1 MTVYRLEPGERT
13 TNVHIPKNADLELI
27 DYLVDMLLG
36 LSDEQKKSLCL
47 DLMAELTRKELQD
60 IDDIFEEEI

>member
-1 MTVYRLEPGERT
+1 MTVYYLEPGERT
-13 TNVHIPKNADLELI
+13 TNVHIPKTADLDLI

-36 LSDEQKKSLCL
+36 LSDEQKNSLCL
-47 DLMAELTRKELQD
+47 DLIAELTRKELEN